1 MRVDRPAR
9 GLAGQVRES
18 ADASSGALLAVRF
31 HIVPLRARTRRPRLA
46 APQARPDATLILF
59 PFLMSNP
66 SATSTRL
73 SAPELRATVSLAAIF
88 ALRMLGLFM
97 IMPVFSVYAK
107 TIPGGDNVLLVGIA
121 LGAYGVT
128 QSMLYIFYGWISD
141 KLGRKPVIAFGL
153 LVFAVGSFVAAAGHS
168 MTWIIA
174 GRVIQGMGAVSS
186 AVIAF
191 IADLT
196 HEENR
201 TKAMAMV
208 GGSIGVS
215 FAVAIVGAPIVFHW
229 VGMSGLFT
237 VIGVLSILAVGV
249 VFWIVPDPPAHP
261 VHVKAPFAEVLRN
274 VELLRLNFGVLV
286 LHATQTALFLVVP
299 RILVDGGLPV
309 ASHWK
314 IYLPV
319 MALAFVLMVP
329 AIIAAEK
336 RGKMKSVMLSAIGL
350 ILIGQLLL
358 GAAPHTLWSV
368 AAILFVY
375 FLGFNVLEASQPS
388 LVSKLAPGTRKGAAA
403 GVYNTTQS
411 IGLALGG
418 VIGGWLL
425 KLDGPSAVF
434 FACSALVLA
443 WLLVAA
449 WMKPPPR
456 RTERAA

>member
-1 MRVDRPAR
+1 M
-9 GLAGQVRES
+9 
-18 ADASSGALLAVRF
+18 SSNS
-31 HIVPLRARTRRPRLA
+31 P
-46 APQARPDATLILF
+46 
-59 PFLMSNP
+59 
-66 SATSTRL
+66 ATSTRM

-107 TIPGGDNVLLVGIA
+107 TIPGGDNLLLVGIA

-128 QSMLYIFYGWISD
+128 QSLLYIFYGWISD
-141 KLGRKPVIAFGL
+141 KIGRKPVIAAGL
-153 LVFAVGSFVAAAGHS
+153 VIFAIGSFVAAGAHD
-168 MTWIIA
+168 MAWIIV

-186 AVIAF
+186 AVLAF

-196 HEENR
+196 AEEHR

-208 GGSIGVS
+208 GGSIGMS

-229 VGMSGLFT
+229 VGMSGLFAL
-237 VIGVLSILAVGV
+237 VGVFSILAVGV
-249 VFWIVPDPPAHP
+249 VIWVVPDAPHKP
-261 VHVKAPFAEVLRN
+261 VHVRAPFAEVLHN

-299 RILVDGGLPV
+299 RLLVDAGLPV

-314 IYLPV
+314 VYLPV
-319 MALAFVLMVP
+319 MGLSFVMMVP

-336 RGKMKSVMLSAIGL
+336 RGKMKAVVVSAIGL

-358 GAAPHTLWSV
+358 GSLAHTLLIVSAV
-368 AAILFVY
+368 LFVY
-375 FLGFNVLEASQPS
+375 FLGFNILEASQPS
-388 LVSKLAPGTRKGAAA
+388 LVSKLAPGSRKGAAT

-418 VIGGWLL
+418 VVGGWLL
-425 KLDGPSAVF
+425 KHDGASTVF
-434 FACSALVLA
+434 YACSGLVLC
-443 WLLVAA
+443 WLIIAA
-449 WMKPPPR
+449 NMKAPLK
-456 RTERAA
+456 RA

>member
-1 MRVDRPAR
+1 M
-9 GLAGQVRES
+9 
-18 ADASSGALLAVRF
+18 
-31 HIVPLRARTRRPRLA
+31 
-46 APQARPDATLILF
+46 
-59 PFLMSNP
+59 
-66 SATSTRL
+66 
-73 SAPELRATVSLAAIF
+73 SAPEMRATVSLAGIF

-97 IMPVFSVYAK
+97 IMPVFTVYAK

-128 QSMLYIFYGWISD
+128 QSLLYIFYGWASD
-141 KLGRKPVIAFGL
+141 KLGRKPVIATGL
-153 LVFAVGSFVAAAGHS
+153 VIFALGSFVAAMAHD
-168 MTWIIA
+168 MTWIIV
-174 GRVIQGMGAVSS
+174 GRVIQGMGAISS
-186 AVIAF
+186 AIIAF

-196 HEENR
+196 AEAHR

-208 GGSIGVS
+208 GGSIGIS
-215 FAVAIVGAPIVFHW
+215 FAVAIVGAPIVYQW
-229 VGMSGLFT
+229 VGMNGLFAL
-237 VIGVLSILAVGV
+237 VGVLSLIAVGV
-249 VFWIVPDPPAHP
+249 VLWIVPDAPKP
-261 VHVKAPFAEVLRN
+261 VHVRAPFAEVLHN

-299 RILVDGGLPV
+299 RVLVEGGLPV

-319 MALAFVLMVP
+319 MGLSFVMMVP

-336 RGKMKSVMLSAIGL
+336 RGKMKPVLCGAIGL

-358 GAAPHTLWSV
+358 AMAPHTILSV

-375 FLGFNVLEASQPS
+375 FLGFNILEASQPS

-418 VIGGWLL
+418 VVGGWLM
-425 KLDGPSAVF
+425 KSVSQDAVF
-434 FACSALVLA
+434 FACSGLVFA
-443 WLLVAA
+443 WLIIAA
-449 WMKPPPR
+449 NMKAPR
-456 RTERAA
+456 KA

>member
-1 MRVDRPAR
+1 M
-9 GLAGQVRES
+9 
-18 ADASSGALLAVRF
+18 
-31 HIVPLRARTRRPRLA
+31 
-46 APQARPDATLILF
+46 
-59 PFLMSNP
+59 
-66 SATSTRL
+66 

-97 IMPVFSVYAK
+97 IMPVFSIYAK

-128 QSMLYIFYGWISD
+128 QSLLYIFYGWVSD
-141 KLGRKPVIAFGL
+141 MIGRKPVIAAGL
-153 LVFAVGSFVAAAGHS
+153 LIFALGSFVAAFAHD
-168 MTWIIA
+168 MTWIIV

-196 HEENR
+196 AEEHR

-229 VGMSGLFT
+229 LGMSGLFT
-237 VIGVLSILAVGV
+237 LVGIFSILAIGV
-249 VFWIVPDPPAHP
+249 VLWIVPDAPKP
-261 VHVKAPFAEVLRN
+261 VHVPAPFHEVLHN
-274 VELLRLNFGVLV
+274 TELLRLNFGVLV

-299 RILVDGGLPV
+299 RILEAGGLPV

-319 MALAFVLMVP
+319 MGLAFVMMVP

-336 RGKMKSVMLSAIGL
+336 RGKMKAVLVGAIVL

-358 GAAPHTLWSV
+358 GVAAHTIMSV

-375 FLGFNVLEASQPS
+375 FLGFNILEASQPS
-388 LVSKLAPGTRKGAAA
+388 LVSKLAPGNRKGAAA

-411 IGLALGG
+411 IGLAMGG

-425 KLDGPSAVF
+425 KVDGQSAVF
-434 FACSALVLA
+434 FACSG
-443 WLLVAA
+443 LVACWLIIA
-449 WMKPPPR
+449 ANMKPPPR
-456 RTERAA
+456 KA

>member
-1 MRVDRPAR
+1 M
-9 GLAGQVRES
+9 
-18 ADASSGALLAVRF
+18 
-31 HIVPLRARTRRPRLA
+31 
-46 APQARPDATLILF
+46 
-59 PFLMSNP
+59 
-66 SATSTRL
+66 

-107 TIPGGDNVLLVGIA
+107 TVPGGDNLLLVGIA

-128 QSMLYIFYGWISD
+128 QSLLYIFYGWVSD
-141 KLGRKPVIAFGL
+141 MVGRKPVIAAGL
-153 LVFAVGSFVAAAGHS
+153 VIFAIGSFVAAGAHD
-168 MTWIIA
+168 MVWIIV

-186 AVIAF
+186 AVLAF

-196 HEENR
+196 AEEHR

-208 GGSIGVS
+208 GGSIGMS

-229 VGMSGLFT
+229 VGMSGLFAL
-237 VIGVLSILAVGV
+237 VGVFSILAVGV
-249 VFWIVPDPPAHP
+249 VIWVVPDAPHKP
-261 VHVKAPFAEVLRN
+261 VHVRAPFAEVLHN

-299 RILVDGGLPV
+299 RLLVDAGLPV

-319 MALAFVLMVP
+319 MGLAFVMMVP
-329 AIIAAEK
+329 AIIVAEK
-336 RGKMKSVMLSAIGL
+336 RGKMKPVLVSAIGL

-358 GAAPHTLWSV
+358 GSLAHTLVIVSAV
-368 AAILFVY
+368 LFVY
-375 FLGFNVLEASQPS
+375 FMGFNILEASQPS
-388 LVSKLAPGTRKGAAA
+388 LVSKLAPGNRKGAAT

-418 VIGGWLL
+418 VVGGYLL
-425 KLDGPSAVF
+425 KHEGASAVF
-434 FACSALVLA
+434 YACSGLVLC
-443 WLLVAA
+443 WLVIALT
-449 WMKPPPR
+449 MKAPPLR
-456 RTERAA
+456 RA

>member
-1 MRVDRPAR
+1 
-9 GLAGQVRES
+9 
-18 ADASSGALLAVRF
+18 
-31 HIVPLRARTRRPRLA
+31 
-46 APQARPDATLILF
+46 
-59 PFLMSNP
+59 MSNP
-66 SATSTRL
+66 SATSSRM
-73 SAPELRATVSLAAIF
+73 SAPELRATVSLAGIF

-128 QSMLYIFYGWISD
+128 QSMLYIFYGWASD
-141 KLGRKPVIAFGL
+141 KLGRKPVIATGL
-153 LVFAVGSFVAAAGHS
+153 LIFALGSFVAAFAHD
-168 MTWIIA
+168 MTWIIV

-196 HEENR
+196 AEEHR

-208 GGSIGVS
+208 GGSIGIS
-215 FAVAIVGAPIVFHW
+215 FAVAIVGAPILFQW
-229 VGMSGLFT
+229 VGMNGLFA
-237 VIGVLSILAVGV
+237 VVGMLSLVAIGVVLWV
-249 VFWIVPDPPAHP
+249 VPDAPRP
-261 VHVKAPFAEVLRN
+261 VHVRAPFAEVLHN

-286 LHATQTALFLVVP
+286 LHATQTALFLIVP
-299 RILVDGGLPV
+299 RILEAGGLPV

-314 IYLPV
+314 VYLPV
-319 MALAFVLMVP
+319 MGLSFVMMVP

-336 RGKMKSVMLSAIGL
+336 RGKMKPVLLGAIGA

-358 GAAPHTLWSV
+358 GAAPHTILTV
-368 AAILFVY
+368 AAILFIY
-375 FLGFNVLEASQPS
+375 FLGFNILEASQPS

-418 VIGGWLL
+418 VAGGWLM
-425 KLDGPSAVF
+425 KSVGQNAVF
-434 FACSALVLA
+434 FACSGLVLG
-443 WLLVAA
+443 WLIIAA
-449 WMKPPPR
+449 NMKPL
-456 RTERAA
+456 RAARDQSKR

>member
-1 MRVDRPAR
+1 M
-9 GLAGQVRES
+9 S
-18 ADASSGALLAVRF
+18 AL
-31 HIVPLRARTRRPRLA
+31 
-46 APQARPDATLILF
+46 
-59 PFLMSNP
+59 
-66 SATSTRL
+66 
-73 SAPELRATVSLAAIF
+73 ELRATVSLAAIF

-107 TIPGGDNVLLVGIA
+107 TIPGGDNLLLVGIA

-128 QSMLYIFYGWISD
+128 QSLLYIFYGWVSD
-141 KLGRKPVIAFGL
+141 QVGRKPVIATGL
-153 LVFAVGSFVAAAGHS
+153 VIFAIGSFVAAGAHD
-168 MTWIIA
+168 MVWIIV

-186 AVIAF
+186 AVLAL

-196 HEENR
+196 AEEHR

-208 GGSIGVS
+208 GGSIGMS

-237 VIGVLSILAVGV
+237 LVGVFSILAVGV
-249 VFWIVPDPPAHP
+249 VIWVVPDAPRP
-261 VHVKAPFAEVLRN
+261 VHVRAPFAEVLHN

-299 RILVDGGLPV
+299 RLLVDAGLPV

-319 MALAFVLMVP
+319 MGLAFVMMVP
-329 AIIAAEK
+329 AIIVAEK
-336 RGKMKSVMLSAIGL
+336 RGKMKAVIVSAIGL

-358 GAAPHTLWSV
+358 GSLAHTLVIVSAV
-368 AAILFVY
+368 LFVY

-388 LVSKLAPGTRKGAAA
+388 LVSKLAPGNRKGAAT

-418 VIGGWLL
+418 VVGGWLL
-425 KLDGPSAVF
+425 KHDGPGTVF
-434 FACSALVLA
+434 YACSGLVLC
-443 WLLVAA
+443 WLIIAA
-449 WMKPPPR
+449 DMKAPPR
-456 RTERAA
+456 KA

>member
-1 MRVDRPAR
+1 M
-9 GLAGQVRES
+9 
-18 ADASSGALLAVRF
+18 
-31 HIVPLRARTRRPRLA
+31 
-46 APQARPDATLILF
+46 
-59 PFLMSNP
+59 
-66 SATSTRL
+66 
-73 SAPELRATVSLAAIF
+73 SAPEVRATVSLAAIF

-128 QSMLYIFYGWISD
+128 QSLLYIFYGWISD
-141 KLGRKPVIAFGL
+141 KIGRKPVIAAGL
-153 LVFAVGSFVAAAGHS
+153 VIFAIGSFVAAGAHD
-168 MTWIIA
+168 MTWIIV

-186 AVIAF
+186 AVLAF

-196 HEENR
+196 SEQNR

-208 GGSIGVS
+208 GGSIGLS
-215 FAVAIVGAPIVFHW
+215 FAVAIVGAPVVFHW

-237 VIGVLSILAVGV
+237 LVGVFSIVAVGV
-249 VFWIVPDPPAHP
+249 VLWIVPDAPKP
-261 VHVKAPFAEVLRN
+261 VHVRAPFSEVLHN

-299 RILVDGGLPV
+299 RLLVDAGLPV
-309 ASHWK
+309 AAHWK

-319 MALAFVLMVP
+319 MGLSFVLMVP

-336 RGKMKSVMLSAIGL
+336 KGKMKAVVVSAIGL

-358 GAAPHTLWSV
+358 GSLAHTIAIV
-368 AAILFVY
+368 AGVLFVY
-375 FLGFNVLEASQPS
+375 FLGFNILEASQPS
-388 LVSKLAPGTRKGAAA
+388 LVSKLAPGTRKGAAT

-418 VIGGWLL
+418 VVGGWML
-425 KLDGPSAVF
+425 KHDGASAVF
-434 FACSALVLA
+434 YACSVLVFC
-443 WLLVAA
+443 WLICAA
-449 WMKPPPR
+449 FMKAPVK
-456 RTERAA
+456 RA

>member
-1 MRVDRPAR
+1 
-9 GLAGQVRES
+9 
-18 ADASSGALLAVRF
+18 
-31 HIVPLRARTRRPRLA
+31 
-46 APQARPDATLILF
+46 
-59 PFLMSNP
+59 MSNP
-66 SATSTRL
+66 SATSARL

-153 LVFAVGSFVAAAGHS
+153 LVFAIGSFVAAVGHS
-168 MTWIIA
+168 MAWIIA

-215 FAVAIVGAPIVFHW
+215 FAVAIVGAPILFHW
-229 VGMSGLFT
+229 IGMSGLFT
-237 VIGVLSILAVGV
+237 VIGALSIVAVGV
-249 VFWIVPDPPAHP
+249 VLWIVPDPPARP
-261 VHVKAPFAEVLRN
+261 VHVKAPFSEVLHN

-299 RILVDGGLPV
+299 RILEAGGLPV

-319 MALAFVLMVP
+319 MGLAFVMMVP

-336 RGKMKSVMLSAIGL
+336 RGKMKAVMLSAIGL
-350 ILIGQLLL
+350 ILFGQLLL

-388 LVSKLAPGTRKGAAA
+388 LVSKLAPGTRKARQRASTTRRSPSASPWAAWSAA
-403 GVYNTTQS
+403 G
-411 IGLALGG
+411 
-418 VIGGWLL
+418 
-425 KLDGPSAVF
+425 
-434 FACSALVLA
+434 C
-443 WLLVAA
+443 
-449 WMKPPPR
+449 
-456 RTERAA
+456 

>member
-1 MRVDRPAR
+1 
-9 GLAGQVRES
+9 
-18 ADASSGALLAVRF
+18 
-31 HIVPLRARTRRPRLA
+31 
-46 APQARPDATLILF
+46 
-59 PFLMSNP
+59 MSNA
-66 SATSTRL
+66 SVTSSRM
-73 SAPELRATVSLAAIF
+73 SAPELRATASLAGIF

-97 IMPVFSVYAK
+97 IMPVFSVYAR

-128 QSMLYIFYGWISD
+128 QSMLYIFYGWASD
-141 KLGRKPVIAFGL
+141 KLGRKPVIVVGL
-153 LVFAVGSFVAAAGHS
+153 LIFALGSFVAAVGHS

-196 HEENR
+196 AEENR

-208 GGSIGVS
+208 GGSIGIS

-229 VGMSGLFT
+229 VGMNGLFSL
-237 VIGVLSILAVGV
+237 VGVLSIVAVGV
-249 VFWIVPDPPAHP
+249 VLWVVPNAPRP
-261 VHVKAPFAEVLRN
+261 VHVPAPFAEVLHN

-299 RILVDGGLPV
+299 RILVEGGLPV

-314 IYLPV
+314 VYLPV
-319 MALAFVLMVP
+319 MGLSFVMMVP

-336 RGKMKSVMLSAIGL
+336 RGKMKPVLLSAVAL

-358 GAAPHTLWSV
+358 GTAPHTILTV

-375 FLGFNVLEASQPS
+375 FLGFNILEASQPS

-411 IGLALGG
+411 VGLALGG
-418 VIGGWLL
+418 VAGGWLVHVA
-425 KLDGPSAVF
+425 GENAVF
-434 FACSALVLA
+434 YACSGLVLG
-443 WLLVAA
+443 WLIIAA
-449 WMKPPPR
+449 SMKPPR
-456 RTERAA
+456 KA

>member
-1 MRVDRPAR
+1 
-9 GLAGQVRES
+9 
-18 ADASSGALLAVRF
+18 
-31 HIVPLRARTRRPRLA
+31 
-46 APQARPDATLILF
+46 
-59 PFLMSNP
+59 MSNP
-66 SATSTRL
+66 SVTPSRM
-73 SAPELRATVSLAAIF
+73 SAPELRATVSLAGIF

-128 QSMLYIFYGWISD
+128 QSLLYIFYGWASD
-141 KLGRKPVIAFGL
+141 KIGRKPVIATGL
-153 LVFAVGSFVAAAGHS
+153 VIFALGSFVAALAHD

-196 HEENR
+196 AEEHR

-208 GGSIGVS
+208 GGSIGIS
-215 FAVAIVGAPIVFHW
+215 FAVAIVGAPIVYQW
-229 VGMSGLFT
+229 VGMNGLFAL
-237 VIGVLSILAVGV
+237 VGVLSLIAVGV
-249 VFWIVPDPPAHP
+249 VLWVVPDAPKP
-261 VHVKAPFAEVLRN
+261 VHVRAPFAEVLRN

-309 ASHWK
+309 ASHWEV
-314 IYLPV
+314 YLPV
-319 MALAFVLMVP
+319 MGLSFVMMVP
-329 AIIAAEK
+329 AIIVAEK
-336 RGKMKSVMLSAIGL
+336 RGKMKPVLCGAIAL

-358 GAAPHTLWSV
+358 GAAPHTILSV

-375 FLGFNVLEASQPS
+375 FLGFNILEASQPS

-418 VIGGWLL
+418 VVGGWLM
-425 KLDGPSAVF
+425 KSVGQNAVF
-434 FACSALVLA
+434 FTCSGLVLA
-443 WLLVAA
+443 WLIIAA
-449 WMKPPPR
+449 NMKPPR
-456 RTERAA
+456 KA

>member
-1 MRVDRPAR
+1 
-9 GLAGQVRES
+9 
-18 ADASSGALLAVRF
+18 
-31 HIVPLRARTRRPRLA
+31 
-46 APQARPDATLILF
+46 
-59 PFLMSNP
+59 MSNP

-97 IMPVFSVYAK
+97 IMPVFSIYAK

-121 LGAYGVT
+121 LGTYGVT
-128 QSMLYIFYGWISD
+128 QSLLYIFYGWVSD

-153 LVFAVGSFVAAAGHS
+153 VLFAIGSFVAAVGHS
-168 MTWIIA
+168 MSWIIV
-174 GRVIQGMGAVSS
+174 GRVIQGMGAISS

-196 HEENR
+196 TEENR

-208 GGSIGVS
+208 GASIGVS
-215 FAVAIVGAPIVFHW
+215 FAVAIVGAPIVFEW

-237 VIGVLSILAVGV
+237 LIGFLSILAVGV
-249 VFWIVPDPPAHP
+249 VIWVVPDAPMPP
-261 VHVKAPFAEVLRN
+261 VHVKAPFAEVLHN
-274 VELLRLNFGVLV
+274 MELLRLNFGVLV

-299 RILVDGGLPV
+299 RILEAGGLPV
-309 ASHWK
+309 AAHWK
-314 IYLPV
+314 VYLPV
-319 MALAFVLMVP
+319 MGLAFVMMVP

-336 RGKMKSVMLSAIGL
+336 RGKMKAVMVSAIGL

-368 AAILFVY
+368 AAVLLVY

-411 IGLALGG
+411 IGLAIGG

-425 KLDGPSAVF
+425 KVNGQSAVF
-434 FACSALVLA
+434 FACSGLVFA
-443 WLLVAA
+443 WLIVAA
-449 WMKPPPR
+449 NMKPPPQKVR
-456 RTERAA
+456 RTV

>member
-1 MRVDRPAR
+1 
-9 GLAGQVRES
+9 
-18 ADASSGALLAVRF
+18 
-31 HIVPLRARTRRPRLA
+31 
-46 APQARPDATLILF
+46 
-59 PFLMSNP
+59 MSNA
-66 SATSTRL
+66 SVTSSRMST
-73 SAPELRATVSLAAIF
+73 SELRATASLASIF

-107 TIPGGDNVLLVGIA
+107 TIPGGDNLLLVGIA

-128 QSMLYIFYGWISD
+128 QSLLYIFYGWASD
-141 KLGRKPVIAFGL
+141 KLGRKPVIAVGL
-153 LVFAVGSFVAAAGHS
+153 LIFALGSFIAGAGHS
-168 MTWIIA
+168 MNWIIA

-196 HEENR
+196 SEEHR

-208 GGSIGVS
+208 GGSIGIS

-229 VGMSGLFT
+229 VGMNGLFRL
-237 VIGVLSILAVGV
+237 VGLLSILAVGV
-249 VFWIVPDPPAHP
+249 VLWVVPNAPKP
-261 VHVKAPFAEVLRN
+261 VHVRAPFAEVLHN

-299 RILVDGGLPV
+299 RILEDGGLPV

-314 IYLPV
+314 VYLPV
-319 MALAFVLMVP
+319 MGLSFVMMVP

-336 RGKMKSVMLSAIGL
+336 RGKMKPVLLSAIGL

-358 GAAPHTLWSV
+358 GAAPHTILSV

-375 FLGFNVLEASQPS
+375 FLGFNILEASQPS
-388 LVSKLAPGTRKGAAA
+388 LVSKFAPGARKGAAT

-411 IGLALGG
+411 IGLAMGG

-425 KLDGPSAVF
+425 RSHGPDTVF
-434 FACSALVLA
+434 FTCSGLVLA
-443 WLLVAA
+443 WLIIAA
-449 WMKPPPR
+449 NMTPPQR
-456 RTERAA
+456 RKA

>member
-1 MRVDRPAR
+1 
-9 GLAGQVRES
+9 
-18 ADASSGALLAVRF
+18 
-31 HIVPLRARTRRPRLA
+31 
-46 APQARPDATLILF
+46 
-59 PFLMSNP
+59 MSNP
-66 SATSTRL
+66 TVTSTRL
-73 SAPELRATVSLAAIF
+73 SAPELRATVSLASIF

-97 IMPVFSVYAK
+97 IMPVFSIYAK
-107 TIPGGDNVLLVGIA
+107 TIPGGDNVFLVGVA

-128 QSMLYIFYGWISD
+128 QSLLYIFYGWVSD

-153 LVFAVGSFVAAAGHS
+153 IVFAIGSFVAAFGHS
-168 MTWIIA
+168 MTWIIV

-196 HEENR
+196 SDENR

-215 FAVAIVGAPIVFHW
+215 FAVAIVGAPIVFQW

-237 VIGVLSILAVGV
+237 VIGFLSILAVGV
-249 VFWIVPDPPAHP
+249 VVWVVPDAPAPP
-261 VHVKAPFAEVLRN
+261 VHVKAPFAEVLHN

-299 RILVDGGLPV
+299 RILEAGGLPV

-314 IYLPV
+314 VYLPV
-319 MALAFVLMVP
+319 MGLAFVMMVP

-336 RGKMKSVMLSAIGL
+336 RGKMKIVMVSAIGL

-358 GAAPHTLWSV
+358 GVAPHTLWSV
-368 AAILFVY
+368 AGILFVY

-411 IGLALGG
+411 IGLAMGG
-418 VIGGWLL
+418 VLGGWLL
-425 KLDGPSAVF
+425 KVDGQSAVF
-434 FACSALVLA
+434 FACSGLVLA
-443 WLLVAA
+443 WLIVAA
-449 WMKPPPR
+449 NMKPPPQKVR
-456 RTERAA
+456 QVVSP

>member
-1 MRVDRPAR
+1 M
-9 GLAGQVRES
+9 
-18 ADASSGALLAVRF
+18 
-31 HIVPLRARTRRPRLA
+31 
-46 APQARPDATLILF
+46 
-59 PFLMSNP
+59 
-66 SATSTRL
+66 

-107 TIPGGDNVLLVGIA
+107 TIPGGDNLLLVGIA

-128 QSMLYIFYGWISD
+128 QSLLYIFYGWVSD
-141 KLGRKPVIAFGL
+141 MVGRKPVIATGL
-153 LVFAVGSFVAAAGHS
+153 VIFAIGSFVAAGAHD
-168 MTWIIA
+168 MVWIIV

-186 AVIAF
+186 AVLAF

-196 HEENR
+196 AEEHR

-208 GGSIGVS
+208 GGSIGMS

-229 VGMSGLFT
+229 VGMSGLFAL
-237 VIGVLSILAVGV
+237 VGVFSILAVGV
-249 VFWIVPDPPAHP
+249 VIWVVPEAPHKP
-261 VHVKAPFAEVLRN
+261 VHVRAPFAEVLHN

-299 RILVDGGLPV
+299 RLLVDAGLPV

-319 MALAFVLMVP
+319 MGLAFVMMVP
-329 AIIAAEK
+329 AIIVAEK
-336 RGKMKSVMLSAIGL
+336 RGKMKPVLVSAIGL

-358 GAAPHTLWSV
+358 GSLAHTLVIVSAV
-368 AAILFVY
+368 LFVY
-375 FLGFNVLEASQPS
+375 FLGFNILEASQPS
-388 LVSKLAPGTRKGAAA
+388 LVSKLAPGNRKGAAT

-418 VIGGWLL
+418 VVGGWLL
-425 KLDGPSAVF
+425 KHDGASAVF
-434 FACSALVLA
+434 YACSGLVLC
-443 WLLVAA
+443 WLIIAA
-449 WMKPPPR
+449 NMKAPPR
-456 RTERAA
+456 RAEAKRA

>member
-1 MRVDRPAR
+1 M
-9 GLAGQVRES
+9 
-18 ADASSGALLAVRF
+18 
-31 HIVPLRARTRRPRLA
+31 
-46 APQARPDATLILF
+46 
-59 PFLMSNP
+59 
-66 SATSTRL
+66 

-107 TIPGGDNVLLVGIA
+107 TVPGGDNLLLVGIA

-128 QSMLYIFYGWISD
+128 QSLLYIFYGWVSD
-141 KLGRKPVIAFGL
+141 MVGRKPVIAAGL
-153 LVFAVGSFVAAAGHS
+153 VIFAIGSFVAAGAHD
-168 MTWIIA
+168 MVWIIV

-186 AVIAF
+186 AVLAF

-196 HEENR
+196 AEEHR

-208 GGSIGVS
+208 GGSIGMS

-229 VGMSGLFT
+229 VGMSGLFAL
-237 VIGVLSILAVGV
+237 VGVFSILAVGV
-249 VFWIVPDPPAHP
+249 VIWVVPDAPSKP
-261 VHVKAPFAEVLRN
+261 VHVRAPFAEVLHN

-299 RILVDGGLPV
+299 RLLVDAGLPV

-319 MALAFVLMVP
+319 MGLAFVLMVP
-329 AIIAAEK
+329 AIIVAEK
-336 RGKMKSVMLSAIGL
+336 RGKMKAVLVSAIGL

-358 GAAPHTLWSV
+358 GSLAHTLVIVSAV
-368 AAILFVY
+368 LFVY
-375 FLGFNVLEASQPS
+375 FLGFNILEASQPS
-388 LVSKLAPGTRKGAAA
+388 LVSKLAPGNRKGAAT

-418 VIGGWLL
+418 VAGGWLL
-425 KLDGPSAVF
+425 KHDGASAVF
-434 FACSALVLA
+434 YACSGLVLC
-443 WLLVAA
+443 WLIIAA
-449 WMKPPPR
+449 NMKAPPR
-456 RTERAA
+456 RAEAKRA

>member
-1 MRVDRPAR
+1 M
-9 GLAGQVRES
+9 
-18 ADASSGALLAVRF
+18 
-31 HIVPLRARTRRPRLA
+31 
-46 APQARPDATLILF
+46 
-59 PFLMSNP
+59 
-66 SATSTRL
+66 

-107 TIPGGDNVLLVGIA
+107 TIPGGDNLLLVGVA

-128 QSMLYIFYGWISD
+128 QSLLYIFYGWLSD
-141 KLGRKPVIAFGL
+141 KVGRKPVIAAGL
-153 LVFAVGSFVAAAGHS
+153 VIFAIGSFVAAFGHDI
-168 MTWIIA
+168 TWIII

-186 AVIAF
+186 AVLAF

-196 HEENR
+196 AEEHR

-208 GGSIGVS
+208 GGSIGMS

-237 VIGVLSILAVGV
+237 LVGVFSILAVGV
-249 VFWIVPDPPAHP
+249 VLWVVPDAPKP
-261 VHVKAPFAEVLRN
+261 VHVRAPFAEVLHN

-299 RILVDGGLPV
+299 RLLVDAGLPV
-309 ASHWK
+309 KSHWM

-319 MALAFVLMVP
+319 MGLAFVLMVP

-336 RGKMKSVMLSAIGL
+336 RGKMKAVLVSAIGL

-358 GAAPHTLWSV
+358 GSLSHTLTIVASV
-368 AAILFVY
+368 LFIY
-375 FLGFNVLEASQPS
+375 FLGFNILEASQPS
-388 LVSKLAPGTRKGAAA
+388 LVSKLAPGARKGAAT

-418 VIGGWLL
+418 VVGGWLL
-425 KLDGPSAVF
+425 KHGGASTVF
-434 FACSALVLA
+434 YTCSGLVLC
-443 WLLVAA
+443 WLIIAA
-449 WMKPPPR
+449 YMKAPPK
-456 RTERAA
+456 RA

>member
-1 MRVDRPAR
+1 M
-9 GLAGQVRES
+9 
-18 ADASSGALLAVRF
+18 
-31 HIVPLRARTRRPRLA
+31 
-46 APQARPDATLILF
+46 
-59 PFLMSNP
+59 
-66 SATSTRL
+66 

-97 IMPVFSVYAK
+97 IMPVFSIYAK

-128 QSMLYIFYGWISD
+128 QSLLYIFYGWISD
-141 KLGRKPVIAFGL
+141 KVGRKPVIATGL
-153 LVFAVGSFVAAAGHS
+153 LIFALGSFVAAFAHD
-168 MTWIIA
+168 MTWIIV

-196 HEENR
+196 AEEHR

-229 VGMSGLFT
+229 LGMSGLFAL
-237 VIGVLSILAVGV
+237 VGIFSILAIGV
-249 VFWIVPDPPAHP
+249 VLWIVPDAPKP
-261 VHVKAPFAEVLRN
+261 VHVPAPFHEVLHN
-274 VELLRLNFGVLV
+274 KELLRLNFGVLV

-299 RILVDGGLPV
+299 RILEAGGLPV

-319 MALAFVLMVP
+319 MGLAFVMMVP

-336 RGKMKSVMLSAIGL
+336 RGKMKAVLLSAIGL

-358 GAAPHTLWSV
+358 GVAPHTILSV

-375 FLGFNVLEASQPS
+375 FLGFNILEASQPS

-411 IGLALGG
+411 IGLAMGG

-425 KLDGPSAVF
+425 KVDGQSAVF
-434 FACSALVLA
+434 FACSG
-443 WLLVAA
+443 LVACWLIIA
-449 WMKPPPR
+449 ASMKQPPR
-456 RTERAA
+456 KA

>member
-1 MRVDRPAR
+1 M
-9 GLAGQVRES
+9 
-18 ADASSGALLAVRF
+18 
-31 HIVPLRARTRRPRLA
+31 
-46 APQARPDATLILF
+46 
-59 PFLMSNP
+59 
-66 SATSTRL
+66 

-107 TIPGGDNVLLVGIA
+107 TIPGGDNLLLVGIA

-128 QSMLYIFYGWISD
+128 QSLLYIFYGWVSD
-141 KLGRKPVIAFGL
+141 MVGRKPVIATGL
-153 LVFAVGSFVAAAGHS
+153 VIFAIGSFVAAGAHD
-168 MTWIIA
+168 MVWIIV

-186 AVIAF
+186 AVLAF

-196 HEENR
+196 AEEHR

-208 GGSIGVS
+208 GGSIGMS

-237 VIGVLSILAVGV
+237 LVGVFSILAVGV
-249 VFWIVPDPPAHP
+249 VIWVVPDAPSKP
-261 VHVKAPFAEVLRN
+261 VHVRAPFAEVLHN

-299 RILVDGGLPV
+299 RLLVDAGLPV
-309 ASHWK
+309 ASHWM

-319 MALAFVLMVP
+319 MGLAFVMMVP
-329 AIIAAEK
+329 AIIVAEK
-336 RGKMKSVMLSAIGL
+336 RGKMKPVLVSAIGL

-358 GAAPHTLWSV
+358 GSLAHTLVIV
-368 AAILFVY
+368 AAVLFVY
-375 FLGFNVLEASQPS
+375 FLGFNILEASQPS
-388 LVSKLAPGTRKGAAA
+388 LVSKLAPGNRKGAAT

-418 VIGGWLL
+418 VVGGWIL
-425 KLDGPSAVF
+425 KHEGASAVF
-434 FACSALVLA
+434 YTCSGLVLC
-443 WLLVAA
+443 WLIIAA
-449 WMKPPPR
+449 NMKAPPK
-456 RTERAA
+456 RAEATRA

>member
-1 MRVDRPAR
+1 
-9 GLAGQVRES
+9 
-18 ADASSGALLAVRF
+18 
-31 HIVPLRARTRRPRLA
+31 
-46 APQARPDATLILF
+46 
-59 PFLMSNP
+59 MSNP

-97 IMPVFSVYAK
+97 IMPVFSIYAK
-107 TIPGGDNVLLVGIA
+107 TIPGGDDVFLVGIA

-153 LVFAVGSFVAAAGHS
+153 LVFALGSFVAAAGHS
-168 MTWIIA
+168 MAWIIA

-196 HEENR
+196 EEENR

-208 GGSIGVS
+208 GASIGVS
-215 FAVAIVGAPIVFHW
+215 FAVAIVGAPILFHW

-237 VIGVLSILAVGV
+237 VIGVLSIVAVGV
-249 VFWIVPDPPAHP
+249 VLWVVPDPPVPP
-261 VHVKAPFAEVLRN
+261 VHLKAPFAEVLHN

-299 RILVDGGLPV
+299 RILEAGGLPV

-319 MALAFVLMVP
+319 MGLAFVMMVP

-336 RGKMKSVMLSAIGL
+336 RGKMKAVMLSAIFL

-434 FACSALVLA
+434 FSCSALVLA
-443 WLLVAA
+443 WLIVASK
-449 WMKPPPR
+449 MKAPPR
-456 RTERAA
+456 RVERAA